1 MARVVKEEEY
11 VVKRN
16 EILAVAQRLVY
27 TKGYEQ
33 MTIQDMLDELQ
44 ISKGAFYHYFGS
56 KQALLEA
63 LIESML
69 DEMEQLLIP
78 IVYDAHLSAL
88 EKFQGFFGTLAR
100 WKTAQKTFFL
110 TLLRVWYADDNA
122 IVRQKARATAVK
134 HNTPLLTVII
144 RQGIEEGVMTTSY
157 PDQVGEVI
165 MCLGYDLSDTLGRL
179 LLSFEPSSDAWQHVN
194 STVGAYTD
202 ALERILGVSTGALSP
217 LDAETLIEML
227 KEWFDAARDNA

>member
-69 DEMEQLLIP
+69 GEMERLLIP
-78 IVYDAHLSAL
+78 VVHDAQLSAL
-88 EKFQGFFGTLAR
+88 EKFQSFFGTLAR
-100 WKTAQKTFFL
+100 WKTAQKTFLL
-110 TLLRVWYADDNA
+110 TLLRVWFADDNA
-122 IVRQKARATAVK
+122 IVRQKVRAMAIK
-134 HNTPLLTVII
+134 HLTPLLTLII
-144 RQGIEEGVMTTSY
+144 SQGIQEGVMTTSY
-157 PDQVGEVI
+157 PEQVGEVI
-165 MCLGYDLSDTLGRL
+165 MSLLQDLSETLGKL
-179 LLSFEPSSDAWQHVN
+179 LLSFEPGSDAWQHVN
-194 STVGAYTD
+194 NTVNAYTD
-202 ALERILGVSTGALSP
+202 ALERILGTSTGSLP
-217 LDAETLIEML
+217 LVDAEIL
-227 KEWFDAARDNA
+227 KEWFDSPRNNA